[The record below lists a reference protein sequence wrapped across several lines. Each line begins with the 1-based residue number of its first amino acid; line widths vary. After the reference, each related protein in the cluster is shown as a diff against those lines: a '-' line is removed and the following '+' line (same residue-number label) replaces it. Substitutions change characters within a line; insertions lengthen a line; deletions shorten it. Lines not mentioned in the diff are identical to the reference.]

1 MERRQGTGR
10 RGAPQFLMSLKTFT
24 PEALRDI
31 GTTAA
36 LVPSSRYLTRAMLAP
51 LPLESARCVVE
62 FGPGTGAMTRPVLEL
77 LPRDATLLAF
87 EINPKF
93 CDHLRRTISD
103 PRLVVIGDSA
113 ERLPDELAARGLGCV
128 DAALSSLGL
137 TVMPE
142 LLRNRILRGLAGAMA
157 PDGVFTQF
165 QYLHGLLAYFQS
177 NNGQLARFTALGFL
191 ERYFREVSAEL
202 ILLNIPPAIVL
213 TARP

>member
-1 MERRQGTGR
+1 
-10 RGAPQFLMSLKTFT
+10 MSLKTFA

-77 LPRDATLLAF
+77 LPTDATLLAF
-87 EINPKF
+87 EVNPKF
-93 CDHLRRTISD
+93 CDHLRQTISD

-113 ERLPDELAARGLGCV
+113 ERLPDELAARGLGRV

-137 TVMPE
+137 TVMERPVRDAIVQR
-142 LLRNRILRGLAGAMA
+142 LVDSMT

-165 QYLHGLLAYFQS
+165 QYLHGLLAYFQPS
-177 NNGQLARFTALGFL
+177 NGQLERFTALGFL

-213 TARP
+213 TARR